1 MQHFFLPENAFQPD
15 SVIFPRDIS
24 RQIRLV
30 LRLKPVEHV
39 MALDDSGWE
48 YEVELIEI
56 GEIVKGRVVNKRKSE
71 REPSVQLALYFALTQ
86 RDKVEIIL
94 QKCTEVGVAEFVP
107 MITERALVKDPRS
120 VNGKFERMEGNPS
133 GGSRTIPAR
142 QDTTLKSGA
151 FLSGCFANPSEGHRK
166 INRLGMRETK
176 QNQSITTEQRYNQSG
191 FDDWSRGRVFGKGS
205 GTGKEQRVENYY
217 DWKRILRNE
226 TAAIVAS
233 ALVIDHFS

>member
-94 QKCTEVGVAEFVP
+94 QNA
-107 MITERALVKDPRS
+107 PR
-120 VNGKFERMEGNPS
+120 
-133 GGSRTIPAR
+133 
-142 QDTTLKSGA
+142 
-151 FLSGCFANPSEGHRK
+151 
-166 INRLGMRETK
+166 
-176 QNQSITTEQRYNQSG
+176 
-191 FDDWSRGRVFGKGS
+191 
-205 GTGKEQRVENYY
+205 
-217 DWKRILRNE
+217 
-226 TAAIVAS
+226 
-233 ALVIDHFS
+233 

>member
-1 MQHFFLPENAFQPD
+1 
-15 SVIFPRDIS
+15 
-24 RQIRLV
+24 
-30 LRLKPVEHV
+30 

-120 VNGKFERMEGNPS
+120 VNGKFERWKAILREAAEQSQRGRIPLLS
-133 GGSRTIPAR
+133 QVLSFQDALRTPAR
-142 QDTTLKSGA
+142 DTEKLIA
-151 FLSGCFANPSEGHRK
+151 WECE
-166 INRLGMRETK
+166 K
-176 QNQSITTEQRYNQSG
+176 QNKIRALLRNSATTKVALMIGPEGGFSEKEVELARSKGWKTITIG
-191 FDDWSRGRVFGKGS
+191 
-205 GTGKEQRVENYY
+205 
-217 DWKRILRNE
+217 KRILRNE